1 MCEGAS
7 ASSSKT
13 RAVFINAKAFSREDP
28 SSGNDAVSA
37 ADIAAE
43 FLTRSSTYGNGP
55 IYRCH
60 SSRLGSLGGSPA
72 NPARSCGE

>member
-1 MCEGAS
+1 
-7 ASSSKT
+7 
-13 RAVFINAKAFSREDP
+13 
-28 SSGNDAVSA
+28 VSA